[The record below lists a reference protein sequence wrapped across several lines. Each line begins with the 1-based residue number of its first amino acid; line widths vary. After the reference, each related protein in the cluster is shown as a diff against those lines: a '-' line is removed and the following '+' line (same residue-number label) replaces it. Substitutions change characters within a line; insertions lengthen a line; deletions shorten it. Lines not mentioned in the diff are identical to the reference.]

1 MKIEA
6 IKDTVVLK
14 DMITIYN
21 IVLKIDDYEITVKF
35 SEILSDLDDPNETSH
50 EIEVEPIDYPE
61 LITKMNIEQFND
73 FIYKI
78 KEYIE
83 TNIDTLI
90 EKSE

>member
-50 EIEVEPIDYPE
+50 EIEVEPIDY
-61 LITKMNIEQFND
+61 TKQMAEMTIEQFND

-90 EKSE
+90 EKSK